1 MILVCKLKKNILLS
15 FVQLQCFRSLVS
27 ENSDLLNCDYTIH
40 PQWLLD
46 KPSANP
52 DNWYKSTGELTDPGE
67 NESSGHVSTENCITD
82 ESGWTEKEKN
92 LLERGIEIFGKS
104 NVRLSQ
110 FIGSKSASEVKYYL
124 KNFYNENQTASRT
137 FSGCLIEDNVIN
149 DTEIPASIEE
159 VIAAVSTGKSSI
171 SISSKRAR
179 KKSNS
184 FSGDSSSSEISNIP
198 SGQSLLKSYYLKAQK
213 NNPKEFKKKL
223 KLKSKFKV
231 SVHIN
236 RHKEHKIKEKYKVK
250 ATDDEKKIVETRKVE
265 ITTGVGLAV
274 PISDGEEIVSGKFL
288 SNNKCNINFLSLI
301 SPLVT
306 SNYLVYFE
314 LLVNECVIYMFISVK
329 EFMNTIYL

>member
-1 MILVCKLKKNILLS
+1 MS

-314 LLVNECVIYMFISVK
+314 LLINECVIYMFISVK